1 MEQVTINGK
10 TYPLTYGMEFFR
22 YLDEHAG
29 VKSEGIGLGAGL
41 EMTVSRLYIPGNIV
55 AFYDLIKAGTAT
67 LKQKPSND
75 DIEEWI
81 FENTEDGGEKL
92 RESFLTTL
100 KNSRLTSRVI
110 DRLEIMEDA
119 HQALQRTQE
128 AETKSES

>member
-10 TYPLTYGMEFFR
+10 TYPLTYGMEFFDIR
-22 YLDEHAG
+22 RTRRGQVRGHRT
-29 VKSEGIGLGAGL
+29 GAGL

-92 RESFLTTL
+92 RESFLHTL
-100 KNSRLTSRVI
+100 KNSRLTSRVM
-110 DRLEIMEDA
+110 DRLENVEEVQ
-119 HQALQRTQE
+119 QAQQQAQE
-128 AETKSES
+128 VETKSES

>member
-67 LKQKPSND
+67 LKQKPSNE
-75 DIEEWI
+75 DIEDWI

-92 RESFLTTL
+92 RESFLQTL
-100 KNSRLTSRVI
+100 KNSRLTSRVMA
-110 DRLEIMEDA
+110 RLENVEEVQ
-119 HQALQRTQE
+119 QAQQQAQE
-128 AETKSES
+128 EEAKSES